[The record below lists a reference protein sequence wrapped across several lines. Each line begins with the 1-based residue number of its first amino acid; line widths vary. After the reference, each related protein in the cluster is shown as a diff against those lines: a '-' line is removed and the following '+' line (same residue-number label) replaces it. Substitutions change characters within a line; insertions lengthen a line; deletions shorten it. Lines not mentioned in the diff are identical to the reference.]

1 MSDTCVQ
8 IFELLKEKKEIV
20 MATILKKSGSAP
32 REEGTKMLIKKD
44 FSIEGTIGG
53 GLLEAMT
60 MKLSSDVFDDGGYL
74 LKDFSLS
81 NQDASKIGM
90 VCGGDV
96 EILFEYLNP
105 FDDDFINIYDKAA
118 ELRRS
123 RINFFMITKVS
134 KSNNYISGS
143 DKWICTDTEFI
154 GIEDSEV
161 QRIVQRIREDFN
173 HVKIQMIY
181 ENEKDRYLIEPF
193 FHYEKVCIIGAG
205 HVAQKL
211 ADLTKNLGFYTI
223 VVDDREEFANEER
236 FQTADEIK
244 VIPSFD
250 KLTNHI
256 SINHNSYIVI
266 VTRGH
271 SYDKEVLA
279 QMLQTDAK
287 YIGMIG
293 SHSKRDHT
301 YQELLIEG
309 FTTKDL
315 ERVYCPIGT
324 EIFAQTP
331 EEIGISIAGEL
342 IKVRRQPVSMGGDLK

>member
-1 MSDTCVQ
+1 
-8 IFELLKEKKEIV
+8 LLKEKKEIV

-96 EILFEYLNP
+96 EVLFEYLNP
-105 FDDDFINIYDKAA
+105 FDTNVVNIYEKAM
-118 ELRRS
+118 ELRKN
-123 RINFFMITKVS
+123 RINFVMITKVS
-134 KSNNYISGS
+134 NNNNYISGR
-143 DKWICTDTEFI
+143 DKWICTETGFF
-154 GIEDSEV
+154 GIEDNDV
-161 QRIVQRIREDFN
+161 QGIVQRIREDFN
-173 HVKIQMIY
+173 HVKIQMTY
-181 ENEKDRYLIEPF
+181 ENDRYLIEPF

-211 ADLTKNLGFYTI
+211 ADLTKNLGFYTV
-223 VVDDREEFANEER
+223 VVDDREEFANVER

-244 VIPSFD
+244 VIPTFD
-250 KLTNHI
+250 KLSNHI
-256 SINHNSYIVI
+256 LINHNSYIVI

-271 SYDKEVLA
+271 TYDKEVLA
-279 QMLQTDAK
+279 QMLKTDAK

-301 YQELLIEG
+301 YQELLKEG

-324 EIFAQTP
+324 KIFAQTP
-331 EEIGISIAGEL
+331 EEIAVSIAGEL
-342 IKVRRQPVSMGGDLK
+342 IKVRREPVNVNES